1 MRNHIEAAPR
11 CGMPADDSFRSAIAA
26 ASACKARM
34 GAVVFTT
41 LAVDATNA
49 TQGADNAWSPPV

>member
-1 MRNHIEAAPR
+1 LHADAA
-11 CGMPADDSFRSAIAA
+11 
-26 ASACKARM
+26 ACKARM
-34 GAVVFTT
+34 GAVAFTT